1 MNHNVCSTM
10 PVYHIIAECN
20 IGRLGEWE
28 ERNICLACC
37 VIWYSCKPMEG
48 EWRGPEM
55 SPFCLSIAAPSYP
68 IGCVLYTTIPISIIA
83 CSYCSCRSSCILSEN
98 KYFLLLTHSKTATF
112 FGGGLVHKT
121 WPPLHGALSRERTRR
136 NTILRYTN
144 LCWYRELCFT
154 ASLWRIFSRNA

>member
-1 MNHNVCSTM
+1 M

-48 EWRGPEM
+48 EWGGPEM

-112 FGGGLVHKT
+112 FSGGLVHKT
-121 WPPLHGALSRERTRR
+121 GPPLHGASSWEQTRC
-136 NTILRYTN
+136 NTILIYQYILIQRIVFHSKYMG
-144 LCWYRELCFT
+144 
-154 ASLWRIFSRNA
+154 IFSRNV